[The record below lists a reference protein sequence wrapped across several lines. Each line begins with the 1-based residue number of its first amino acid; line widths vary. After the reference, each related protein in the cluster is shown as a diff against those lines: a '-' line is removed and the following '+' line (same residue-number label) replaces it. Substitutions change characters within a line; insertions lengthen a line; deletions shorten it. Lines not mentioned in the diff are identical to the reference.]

1 MEQTH
6 ETLAAQIFELFDT
19 GEEAVEFLSKHNI
32 AENHYLL
39 RDLER
44 LCAALASGIEALL
57 PQLELQNK
65 LKEFGLNAPLTAAR
79 VLEALEAG
87 AEECA
92 LLPAREEHALL
103 LELLCRHGHG
113 TAVGR

>member
-1 MEQTH
+1 MDAR
-6 ETLAAQIFELFDT
+6 LAQEVLES
-19 GEEAVEFLSKHNI
+19 G
-32 AENHYLL
+32 LL
-39 RDLER
+39 DEVTQKNLRI
-44 LCAALASGIEALL
+44 C
-57 PQLELQNK
+57 
-65 LKEFGLNAPLTAAR
+65 
-79 VLEALEAG
+79 LEALEAG

>member
-1 MEQTH
+1 MATENTTTTNEKKVTVSQLKKSLTRSKYASDKAIA
-6 ETLAAQIFELFDT
+6 T
-19 GEEAVEFLSKHNI
+19 AV
-32 AENHYLL
+32 
-39 RDLER
+39 
-44 LCAALASGIEALL
+44 SGISGGETATDA
-57 PQLELQNK
+57 ERH
-65 LKEFGLNAPLTAAR
+65 LK
-79 VLEALEAG
+79 ALEAG